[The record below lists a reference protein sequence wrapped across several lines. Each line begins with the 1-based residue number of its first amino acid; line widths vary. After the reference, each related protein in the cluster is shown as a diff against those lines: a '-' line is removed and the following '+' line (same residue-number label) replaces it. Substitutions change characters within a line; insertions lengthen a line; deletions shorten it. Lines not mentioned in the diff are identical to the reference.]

1 MDIYKFELTYI
12 INNDTVELIIKR
24 RLEGQ
29 NFWKIIKT
37 I

>member
-29 NFWKIIKT
+29 N
-37 I
+37 